1 MRNGAPRFVFVSTI
15 CIFSHPASSQE
26 LKLLPA
32 AAASQQIRE
41 LHAKL
46 DSDAPNEKERDASFN
61 LVQAKISEFIIAQ
74 LEAEPRL
81 EPRHL
86 RDEIRLLLGRKNQS
100 VTGAQFDSRAEPEP
114 EDPFIQRWPQSW
126 EPGEKGIIIWGVTY
140 SDPHHVGFMGNR
152 IVVESYVVNQGKA
165 RLAGRGGS
173 ELNGVS
179 MHADRIWNSLP
190 GLGVLI
196 HGVVEWSSGHALPC
210 KAALY
215 SIDETGVHLIWRI
228 DAASLRVLPDPSGDA
243 FALMYHDE
251 ERHQSTGEF
260 ALSSVVEVYEVLPGG
275 LKQVL
280 RQRY

>member
-1 MRNGAPRFVFVSTI
+1 MNTAGACRR
-15 CIFSHPASSQE
+15 HRARADG
-26 LKLLPA
+26 LL
-32 AAASQQIRE
+32 S
-41 LHAKL
+41 
-46 DSDAPNEKERDASFN
+46 ER
-61 LVQAKISEFIIAQ
+61 
-74 LEAEPRL
+74 
-81 EPRHL
+81 
-86 RDEIRLLLGRKNQS
+86 
-100 VTGAQFDSRAEPEP
+100 
-114 EDPFIQRWPQSW
+114 
-126 EPGEKGIIIWGVTY
+126 
-140 SDPHHVGFMGNR
+140 
-152 IVVESYVVNQGKA
+152 
-165 RLAGRGGS
+165 RLAILRGACFDRPIVRSPYDGGGS

-179 MHADRIWNSLP
+179 MHADRMWNSLP

-251 ERHQSTGEF
+251 ERHQSTGKF
-260 ALSSVVEVYEVLPGG
+260 ALTSVVEVYEVLPGG